1 MDMSIQAELSDVMS
15 KVNAWSLARET
26 DLLAVSAKHKSFLDT
41 HHGWTDELKKKEKEA
56 SADFKTLTIELN
68 KHQEV
73 LQDMKQDNVALEKEN
88 ASLPVELA
96 SLEFKVKEE
105 LELVKLQQAALD
117 ASNLNNT
124 DTTHC
129 LEGGHEMYQNRLG
142 LKFERLSDGCLV
154 IKMWQIDPA
163 NPGKQFRFSIRLN
176 EDESYNVKDC
186 EPMVENLEE
195 LVEELNASNSLSLFV
210 RSVRKEWRAQV
221 ADAE

>member
-142 LKFERLSDGCLV
+142 LK
-154 IKMWQIDPA
+154 IDPA